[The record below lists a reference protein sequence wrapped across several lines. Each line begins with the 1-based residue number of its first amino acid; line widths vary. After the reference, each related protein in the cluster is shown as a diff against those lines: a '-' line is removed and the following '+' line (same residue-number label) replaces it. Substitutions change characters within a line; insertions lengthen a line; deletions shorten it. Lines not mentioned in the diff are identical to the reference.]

1 LSEIKI
7 AIENCNNISK
17 GVISLEEEKLNIRY
31 GMNGTGKS
39 TLSTAISLFSQGK
52 PMDDLKPFGSDDEII
67 PTISIDGDIQG
78 VRVFNEEFV
87 NNMVFK
93 ESTVIDNAFDVFI
106 RTSDYEQKRQNL
118 DNRLLRL
125 KVDIDEK
132 QSSKSALMSGF
143 LHVLPTFLAT
153 FSTATCLILG
163 SFSSA
168 NDIAAFAG
176 KLELNAAG
184 KSIKNNTNYKAII
197 KKNNVYNIPDGLKKY
212 SPIISD
218 DQMCINWID
227 WKSKG
232 EAFDTKGICP
242 YCSDELNTGFA
253 EEKQTFKETYKKSD
267 AQNLKNMLDLFENF
281 HKYIPDDKFDS
292 IIACIKEEKE
302 ESAISAILKTF
313 MNEYVHI
320 STQLNKISYF
330 DKNVFKKTNINDMD
344 KILEDMK
351 FEKSI
356 FNFFS
361 SEGFYEIVDEIN
373 NSIEELR
380 KEAIDIKA
388 AMGKLQSVLKQT
400 VATSQNDINNFLESA
415 GITYQVGINLDEN
428 GQAIATL
435 QYIHNKKLVEV
446 DKIRKHLSW
455 GERNAFSLVLFMF
468 YAISENAKLIV
479 LDDPISSFDTN
490 KKYAIIHRMF
500 SKQSGILPRSFYK
513 KTVLMLTHDFE
524 PIIDFGVVGKLPED
538 ALNSK
543 FIKNNQGILTEKA
556 IDYKQDIKPV
566 VQALAA
572 YIKDDTLGIVH
583 RIAFLRKYYEHNG
596 IENYKEAYD
605 VLSSLIHG
613 RDKCKYVNNSEMPQA
628 EIQKGCT
635 EIKKWIQNFD
645 YDELYKDV
653 YNEEKLAELYFAE
666 TNDYLKIQLF
676 RALFEVNPSREIK
689 EEDVLV
695 KFINESYHIENDY
708 AYYLDMV
715 KFETVPEYIV
725 KAIDDYMERTYSKA

>member
-1 LSEIKI
+1 
-7 AIENCNNISK
+7 
-17 GVISLEEEKLNIRY
+17 
-31 GMNGTGKS
+31 
-39 TLSTAISLFSQGK
+39 
-52 PMDDLKPFGSDDEII
+52 
-67 PTISIDGDIQG
+67 
-78 VRVFNEEFV
+78 
-87 NNMVFK
+87 
-93 ESTVIDNAFDVFI
+93 
-106 RTSDYEQKRQNL
+106 
-118 DNRLLRL
+118 
-125 KVDIDEK
+125 
-132 QSSKSALMSGF
+132 
-143 LHVLPTFLAT
+143 
-153 FSTATCLILG
+153 
-163 SFSSA
+163 
-168 NDIAAFAG
+168 
-176 KLELNAAG
+176 
-184 KSIKNNTNYKAII
+184 
-197 KKNNVYNIPDGLKKY
+197 
-212 SPIISD
+212 
-218 DQMCINWID
+218 
-227 WKSKG
+227 
-232 EAFDTKGICP
+232 
-242 YCSDELNTGFA
+242 
-253 EEKQTFKETYKKSD
+253 
-267 AQNLKNMLDLFENF
+267 MLDLFENF

-330 DKNVFKKTNINDMD
+330 DKNVFKKININDID
-344 KILEDMK
+344 KVLEDMK

-361 SEGFYEIVDEIN
+361 SDGFYEIVDEVN

-380 KEAIDIKA
+380 KEAIDIKV

-400 VATSQNDINNFLESA
+400 VATSQKDINNFLESA

-435 QYIHNKKLVEV
+435 QYIHNKKLVQV

-479 LDDPISSFDTN
+479 LDDPISSF
-490 KKYAIIHRMF
+490 
-500 SKQSGILPRSFYK
+500 
-513 KTVLMLTHDFE
+513 
-524 PIIDFGVVGKLPED
+524 
-538 ALNSK
+538 
-543 FIKNNQGILTEKA
+543 
-556 IDYKQDIKPV
+556 
-566 VQALAA
+566 
-572 YIKDDTLGIVH
+572 
-583 RIAFLRKYYEHNG
+583 
-596 IENYKEAYD
+596 
-605 VLSSLIHG
+605 
-613 RDKCKYVNNSEMPQA
+613 YVNNSEMPQA

-645 YDELYKDV
+645 YDELYRNV

-725 KAIDDYMERTYSKA
+725 KAIDDYMERTYSNV

>member
-1 LSEIKI
+1 MAEIKI
-7 AIENCNNISK
+7 AIENCNNISS
-17 GVISLEEEKLNIRY
+17 GEIVLEEEKLNIKY

-52 PMDDLKPFGSDDEII
+52 TLDDLKPFGSDEDTI
-67 PTISIDGDIQG
+67 PVIKIDKDIQG
-78 VRVFNEEFV
+78 VKVFNEEFV
-87 NNMVFK
+87 NNVVFK
-93 ESTVIDNAFDVFI
+93 ESEVIDNAFDVFI
-106 RTSDYEQKRQNL
+106 RTPDYEQKRKDL
-118 DNRLLRL
+118 DNRLVRL

-132 QSSKSALMSGF
+132 PQILQLRKDITA
-143 LHVLPTFLAT
+143 
-153 FSTATCLILG
+153 FS
-163 SFSSA
+163 
-168 NDIAAFAG
+168 G

-184 KSIKNNTNYKAII
+184 NSIKNNTNYKAIV
-197 KKNNVYNIPDGLKKY
+197 KKNNVYNIPEKLKKY
-212 SPIISD
+212 TPIISD
-218 DQMCINWID
+218 DQICIYWID

-232 EAFDTKGICP
+232 ESFDTKGICP
-242 YCSDELNTGFA
+242 YCSDELKSEFA

-292 IIACIKEEKE
+292 IIACVKEEKE

-320 STQLNKISYF
+320 SNQLNKISSF

-351 FEKSI
+351 LEKTI

-361 SEGFYEIVDEIN
+361 SDEFYEIVDMIN

-380 KEAIDIKA
+380 KEAIDIKVA
-388 AMGKLQSVLKQT
+388 IGKLQSVLKKT
-400 VATSQNDINNFLESA
+400 VATSQKDINDFLESA
-415 GITYQVGINLDEN
+415 GIAYHVGIDLDEK
-428 GQAIATL
+428 GHAIATL
-435 QYIHNKKLVEV
+435 QYIHDKELVQV
-446 DKIRKHLSW
+446 DKIRNHLSW

-468 YAISENAKLIV
+468 YAISEDAKLIV

-500 SKQSGILPRSFYK
+500 SKQSGVLPRSFYK

-524 PIIDFGVVGKLPED
+524 PIIDFGVVGKLPEE
-538 ALNSK
+538 ALNTK
-543 FIKNNQGILTEKA
+543 FIKNSNGVLSEKT
-556 IDYKQDIKPV
+556 IDYNHDIKPV
-566 VQALAA
+566 VQALSS
-572 YIKDDTLGIVH
+572 YVKNDSLGIVH

-596 IENYKEAYD
+596 IENHKEAYD

-613 RDKCKYVNNSEMPQA
+613 RDKCKYANNTEMPQSKIQIGCA
-628 EIQKGCT
+628 EISQ
-635 EIKKWIQNFD
+635 WIQDFD
-645 YDELYKDV
+645 YTKLYNEV
-653 YNEEKLAELYFAE
+653 YNEEKLAELYFRE
-666 TNDYLKIQLF
+666 TNAYLRIQLF
-676 RALFEVNPSREIK
+676 RALFEVNPSKEIK

-695 KFINESYHIENDY
+695 KYINESYHIENDY

-715 KFETVPEYIV
+715 KYETVPEYIV
-725 KAIDDYMERTYSKA
+725 NAIDKYMKKTYSK

>member
-1 LSEIKI
+1 MSEIKI
-7 AIENCNNISK
+7 TIENCNNISK

-52 PMDDLKPFGSDDEII
+52 PMDDLKPFGSDDEVI

-78 VRVFNEEFV
+78 VRVFNEDFV

-125 KVDIDEK
+125 KVEIDEK
-132 QSSKSALMSGF
+132 PPIIQLK
-143 LHVLPTFLAT
+143 
-153 FSTATCLILG
+153 
-163 SFSSA
+163 

-184 KSIKNNTNYKAII
+184 KNLKNNTNYKAIV

-218 DQMCINWID
+218 DQICINWID
-227 WKSKG
+227 WKSRG
-232 EAFDTKGICP
+232 EAFDT
-242 YCSDELNTGFA
+242 
-253 EEKQTFKETYKKSD
+253 
-267 AQNLKNMLDLFENF
+267 
-281 HKYIPDDKFDS
+281 
-292 IIACIKEEKE
+292 
-302 ESAISAILKTF
+302 
-313 MNEYVHI
+313 
-320 STQLNKISYF
+320 
-330 DKNVFKKTNINDMD
+330 
-344 KILEDMK
+344 
-351 FEKSI
+351 
-356 FNFFS
+356 
-361 SEGFYEIVDEIN
+361 
-373 NSIEELR
+373 
-380 KEAIDIKA
+380 
-388 AMGKLQSVLKQT
+388 
-400 VATSQNDINNFLESA
+400 
-415 GITYQVGINLDEN
+415 
-428 GQAIATL
+428 
-435 QYIHNKKLVEV
+435 
-446 DKIRKHLSW
+446 
-455 GERNAFSLVLFMF
+455 
-468 YAISENAKLIV
+468 
-479 LDDPISSFDTN
+479 
-490 KKYAIIHRMF
+490 
-500 SKQSGILPRSFYK
+500 ILPRSFYK

-645 YDELYKDV
+645 YDELYRDV

>member
-1 LSEIKI
+1 MSEIKI

-132 QSSKSALMSGF
+132 QPIIQLK
-143 LHVLPTFLAT
+143 
-153 FSTATCLILG
+153 
-163 SFSSA
+163 

-218 DQMCINWID
+218 DQMCINWILKQMGS
-227 WKSKG
+227 KSTQ
-232 EAFDTKGICP
+232 F
-242 YCSDELNTGFA
+242 
-253 EEKQTFKETYKKSD
+253 EKEVFIMKRQNKLWIKETYKKSD